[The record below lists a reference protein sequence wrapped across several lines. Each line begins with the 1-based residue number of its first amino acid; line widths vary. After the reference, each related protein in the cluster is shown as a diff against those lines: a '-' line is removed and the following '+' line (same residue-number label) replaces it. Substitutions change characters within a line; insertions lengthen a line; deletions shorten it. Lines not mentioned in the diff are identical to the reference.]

1 MFVAHHLGGYNE
13 TLHSFPDLTTD
24 TVVDVTKYSKVYV
37 NNTMYTISGLMW
49 IFSKVKDRYI
59 GGLVPYF
66 ICNDILEGGSLITD
80 KNNIAISCLTMKKN
94 NMYALSGLAYETF
107 DININVPIYHH
118 ELENG
123 NSVYGSLQD
132 KYEIIKQYANSFND
146 LSSSNNSIAEYHI
159 WVGNNLIQ
167 ITSINNDKKEIF
179 RFRIKKG
186 GILANNYVL

>member
-37 NNTMYTISGLMW
+37 NNNMYTIYGLMW
-49 IFSKVKDRYI
+49 VFSKVNNRYI

-66 ICNDILEGGSLITD
+66 ISNDILRGGSLITD
-80 KNNIAISCLTMKKN
+80 KNNTAISCITMKRN

-107 DININVPIYHH
+107 DANINVPVYHH

-132 KYEIIKQYANSFND
+132 KYEIIKQYAKSFNET
-146 LSSSNNSIAEYHI
+146 SNNYIAEYHI
-159 WVGNNLIQ
+159 WVGDKLIQ
-167 ITSINNDKKEIF
+167 ITSVNNDKKEIF
-179 RFRIKKG
+179 KIRIKKG